1 MVVWLGVGLAV
12 GVVEVED
19 RGSVSADLVDF
30 DVEFV
35 CGLTDG
41 VPSLEE

>member
-1 MVVWLGVGLAV
+1 MRLVAF
-12 GVVEVED
+12 VVEVED

-35 CGLTDG
+35 CGLADG